1 MKDLDFQ
8 KNPSVKEKPLLKF
21 KFLYNTK
28 ILLIILFFSGLLLRI
43 YYTPF
48 DLPLTQDA
56 LNYFWYANDVSILG
70 ELPKGYAVGNNSWP
84 LFLSV
89 FFSLSNSE
97 NFLDYMTIQRS
108 ISILFSSFTIPIVYL
123 ICKKFFNYQ
132 LSIVGAAIFAFEP
145 RVIQNSI
152 LGITDPMY
160 VFLGSISIF
169 MILSAKREFL
179 YLAFLFAGLAT
190 IVRVEGFFI
199 LLTISVLLFIRNKK
213 KRKLIFK
220 YLLCL
225 VIFIL
230 IILPMSIIR
239 TEAVGYDSLTSK
251 ILTTPNVIE
260 RESSSVGLLNWI
272 TDGMI
277 NLVKMLG
284 WIMIP
289 IFILVVP
296 TGFFLIWKDKEC
308 SAFTITAIIIIMTIP
323 ALYAYSVKAFDT
335 RYLLFLY
342 PIFCVLALYPIT
354 KIYSKFSRKKL
365 FLIGLIF
372 VILVTSITFLEFHKQ
387 DYQHM
392 KESYELASIVVD
404 KTKIINQYI
413 PESGFLPIV
422 GLEKI
427 EKFPILRDEFNDN
440 EDMSFCLQPR
450 DCKALVNIGDLSL
463 NEFLETGEKIGL
475 THLIVD
481 ESEHFQY
488 RSKILR
494 DIFENEQNYPFLIK
508 EFDSK
513 ENGFKYHVK
522 IFRINFEEFNEFYK
536 NGLDEN

>member
-1 MKDLDFQ
+1 
-8 KNPSVKEKPLLKF
+8 
-21 KFLYNTK
+21 
-28 ILLIILFFSGLLLRI
+28 
-43 YYTPF
+43 
-48 DLPLTQDA
+48 
-56 LNYFWYANDVSILG
+56 
-70 ELPKGYAVGNNSWP
+70 
-84 LFLSV
+84 
-89 FFSLSNSE
+89 
-97 NFLDYMTIQRS
+97 
-108 ISILFSSFTIPIVYL
+108 
-123 ICKKFFNYQ
+123 
-132 LSIVGAAIFAFEP
+132 
-145 RVIQNSI
+145 
-152 LGITDPMY
+152 
-160 VFLGSISIF
+160 
-169 MILSAKREFL
+169 
-179 YLAFLFAGLAT
+179 
-190 IVRVEGFFI
+190 
-199 LLTISVLLFIRNKK
+199 
-213 KRKLIFK
+213 
-220 YLLCL
+220 
-225 VIFIL
+225 
-230 IILPMSIIR
+230 
-239 TEAVGYDSLTSK
+239 
-251 ILTTPNVIE
+251 
-260 RESSSVGLLNWI
+260 
-272 TDGMI
+272 
-277 NLVKMLG
+277 
-284 WIMIP
+284 MIP

-296 TGFFLIWKDKEC
+296 TGFFLIWKDKEH

-354 KIYSKFSRKKL
+354 KIYLKFSRKKL

-372 VILVTSITFLEFHKQ
+372 VILVTSIAFLEFHKQ

-427 EKFPILRDEFNDN
+427 EKFPILRDEFNNN

-450 DCKALVNIGDLSL
+450 DCKALVNIGGLSL

>member
-8 KNPSVKEKPLLKF
+8 NNSSVKEKPLLKF

-56 LNYFWYANDVSILG
+56 LAYFWYANDVSILG

-84 LFLSV
+84 IFLSI
-89 FFSLSNSE
+89 FFSVSNSE
-97 NFLDYMTIQRS
+97 NFLDYMTLQRS
-108 ISILFSSFTIPIVYL
+108 LSILFSCFTIPIVFL
-123 ICKKFFNYQ
+123 ICKKFFNSE

-145 RVIQNSI
+145 RLIINSI

-160 VFLGSISIF
+160 IFLGSISIF
-169 MILSAKREFL
+169 MILSTKREFS

-199 LLTISVLLFIRNKK
+199 LLTISVLFFLKNEK

-220 YLLCL
+220 YLLCIAL
-225 VIFIL
+225 FIL

-239 TEAVGYDSLTSK
+239 TEVVGYDSLTSK
-251 ILTTPNVIE
+251 ILTSPNVIE
-260 RESSSVGLLNWI
+260 RESSSIGLLNWI

-296 TGFFLIWKDKEC
+296 TGFFLIWKDKER
-308 SAFTITAIIIIMTIP
+308 SALTITTIVIIMTIP

-342 PIFCVLALYPIT
+342 PIFCVLALYSIT

-372 VILVTSITFLEFHKQ
+372 VILITSIAFLEYNKQ

-392 KESYELASIVVD
+392 KEAFELAFIVVE
-404 KTKIINQYI
+404 KTKIINQYN

-440 EDMSFCLQPR
+440 EGMSFCLQLG
-450 DCKALVNIGDLSL
+450 DCKALVNIGELSL
-463 NEFLETGEKIGL
+463 NEFLETGKKIGL

-488 RSKILR
+488 RSKILK

-508 EFDSK
+508 EYDSK
-513 ENGFKYHVK
+513 ENGFTYHMK
-522 IFRINFEEFNEFYK
+522 IFKIDYEKFEA
-536 NGLDEN
+536 GL